1 MDFSRGILNHFK
13 NQPSPV
19 WEMATYLLLLHRT
32 PKLLLIIKF
41 LEYQLWWLAL
51 AREADNSITWTVKC
65 SELKSYKRQDV
76 SHKVSTSTIPIYNIK
91 ATFLV
96 SSLYVYLGSGI
107 CLYFSPSVFEI
118 HGKVK
123 GDTS

>member
-1 MDFSRGILNHFK
+1 MDCI
-13 NQPSPV
+13 
-19 WEMATYLLLLHRT
+19 
-32 PKLLLIIKF
+32 
-41 LEYQLWWLAL
+41 
-51 AREADNSITWTVKC
+51 KC

-123 GDTS
+123 GDTSWRLFNWAFKLLRLFLDISGVNVFYFNRIS